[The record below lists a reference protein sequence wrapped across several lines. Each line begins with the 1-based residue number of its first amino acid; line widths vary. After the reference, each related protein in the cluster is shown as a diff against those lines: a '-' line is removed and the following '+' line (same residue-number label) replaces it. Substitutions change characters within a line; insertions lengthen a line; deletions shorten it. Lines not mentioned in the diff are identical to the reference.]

1 MLGALFIQDSTQPQ
15 ADTSQT
21 LAGLILLFVVIVVA
35 SASLALMLIVR
46 SRFKR
51 DIPGRQRQNVELPDA
66 WEEAGRRLETPP
78 GEDPGPDDDDTDNP
92 EDDDDDDDGEPTPP
106 VPISPET
113 AASV

>member
-1 MLGALFIQDSTQPQ
+1 MLGANAIQNSAQPA

-21 LAGLILLFVVIVVA
+21 MAGLILLFVVIVVA

-51 DIPGRQRQNVELPDA
+51 DIPGRQRKKRDLPDA
-66 WEEAGRRLETPP
+66 WQEAGRRLETPP
-78 GEDPGPDDDDTDNP
+78 GEDQDPGGDGPD
-92 EDDDDDDDGEPTPP
+92 EDDDDDDDGEPTPT

-113 AASV
+113 SMTV